1 MGKVGICAKY
11 TKIFI
16 KLYNIY
22 RTECVRT
29 KFLSVKIIILKI
41 WDLILIDIWYQKRWI
56 TMFLNA
62 KFFKQLKI
70 SVNKIDD
77 RVSMSFLRTSQGQ
90 RHKHYRSRCKT
101 TSWPINS
108 TCYAA
113 FCNNRHVLY
122 QNRRISQYLP
132 RFATSFCRG
141 V

>member
-1 MGKVGICAKY
+1 
-11 TKIFI
+11 
-16 KLYNIY
+16 
-22 RTECVRT
+22 
-29 KFLSVKIIILKI
+29 
-41 WDLILIDIWYQKRWI
+41 
-56 TMFLNA
+56 MFLNA

-70 SVNKIDD
+70 SVNKIDNQ
-77 RVSMSFLRTSQGQ
+77 VSMSLLRTSQGQ
-90 RHKHYRSRCKT
+90 HHKHYRPRCKT
-101 TSWPINS
+101 TSRHINS